1 MPRTKSAKLS
11 PLAKKRELPRFRAVK
26 EGRAWAVEC
35 DKNGSWRSILGGL
48 DLTDLRKQAERLK
61 ARGVRV
67 EGLA

>member
-1 MPRTKSAKLS
+1 MPRKSTTKVPSLKPKA
-11 PLAKKRELPRFRAVK
+11 LPRFRAVK
-26 EGRAWAVEC
+26 EGRVWAVEC
-35 DKNGSWRSILGGL
+35 DKNGVWRSILGGL